1 MKEQNS
7 NLIKKSIFNYFKK
20 GVPMLKKNK
29 KVDIENKPSIIRD
42 PVQGRTI
49 IGEKIAI
56 DGAIR
61 GREDLFVEGSVK
73 GRIEA
78 EAHHLTVGPR
88 GQVEA
93 EIQAANVT
101 ISGRLVG
108 NINATGRVKITKEAD
123 FNGEIKAKSISVEDG
138 AYLKAVIELKRE
150 PDKKPVP
157 VAKPEEKSASE
168 PLKEPFTLAG
178 KSNKRN

>member
-1 MKEQNS
+1 
-7 NLIKKSIFNYFKK
+7 
-20 GVPMLKKNK
+20 MLKKNK
-29 KVDIENKPSIIRD
+29 KVDIDNKPSIIQD
-42 PVQGRTI
+42 PMEGKTI

-61 GREDLFVEGSVK
+61 GREDLFIEGSVK
-73 GRIEA
+73 GRIEV
-78 EAHHLTVGPR
+78 ETHHLTVGPR

-108 NINATGRVKITKEAD
+108 NINATGKVEITKEAD

-157 VAKPEEKSASE
+157 VIKPEEKSASE
-168 PLKEPFTLAG
+168 PVKEPFTLAG

>member
-7 NLIKKSIFNYFKK
+7 NLMKKSIFNYFKK

-29 KVDIENKPSIIRD
+29 KVDIDNKPSIIQD
-42 PVQGRTI
+42 PVEGRTI

-56 DGAIR
+56 DGVIR
-61 GREDLFVEGSVK
+61 GREDLFIEGSVK
-73 GRIEA
+73 GKIEV
-78 EAHHLTVGPR
+78 ETHHLTVGPR

-108 NINATGRVKITKEAD
+108 NINATGKVEITKKAD

-157 VAKPEEKSASE
+157 VVKPEEKSASE
-168 PLKEPFTLAG
+168 PVKEPFTLAG
-178 KSNKRN
+178 KSSKGN